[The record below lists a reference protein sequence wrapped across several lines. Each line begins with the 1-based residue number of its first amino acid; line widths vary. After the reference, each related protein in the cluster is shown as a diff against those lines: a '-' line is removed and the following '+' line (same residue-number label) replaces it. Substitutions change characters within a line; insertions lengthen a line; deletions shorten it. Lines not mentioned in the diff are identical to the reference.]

1 MGARANEIVK
11 DLWIGDMHAAVDPE
25 FFKKYNIKAVVN
37 VTPDVEMPF
46 KNLGVEYLHLNID
59 DSLKKKDIDK
69 MIFYLPMAVEFI
81 KKKRAEGKNVLV
93 NCHMGYQRSACVV
106 VAYLSIHHKM
116 TIKEAVALVLKRR
129 PVAFH
134 HGSNINF
141 LESLMFYAE

>member
-1 MGARANEIVK
+1 MRANEVISG
-11 DLWIGDMHAAVDPE
+11 LWIGDAVAAVDPE

-37 VTPDVEMPF
+37 VTQDVEMPF

-59 DSLKKKDIDK
+59 DSLKEKDINK

-81 KKKRAEGKNVLV
+81 KKERDKGKNVLV
-93 NCHMGYQRSACVV
+93 HCFAGLQRSACVV

-116 TIKEAVALVLKRR
+116 TIKEAVILLLKRR
-129 PVAFH
+129 SIVFH
-134 HGSNINF
+134 NGSNINF